1 MTVYI
6 ILAFIFFLLSFL
18 RIEKNLNRKGRNRY
32 IFLLLLIPFAL
43 SAFRGIDVGNDTY
56 TYFRMY
62 RNVGDYSNYFN
73 FMKVTRIE
81 PGYSLLMFL
90 FQRLG
95 ASYEVFQVF
104 FESLIFISFNKYI
117 KKYSE
122 NYALS
127 CFMFIA
133 NRNLAGTMN
142 TVRMWL
148 AIAILLNSVPYIKE
162 RKLVKFLLVVLAA
175 STMHYSA
182 MLFVIVYI
190 MTGIKKENLVFP
202 ITLISAVVI
211 AYIGTPFFRLV
222 TNLVGRYEGYLS
234 TSYFDTSGAL
244 AIYINFII
252 SFAFIAYYTIL
263 RRYDKG
269 IKHYE
274 KDTIVI
280 SEQYIFYIMY
290 FISFSFSLI
299 GLRNQIMSRLS
310 SYFSIS
316 ALALLPHALNTS
328 PNEANRKI
336 MHIVICALL
345 FAEFIVIMVYRPN
358 WQGII
363 PYHTFF
369 SNP

>member
-1 MTVYI
+1 MAIYI
-6 ILAFIFFLLSFL
+6 ILALIFFQLSFL
-18 RIEKNLNRKGRNRY
+18 KLEKGLNHKGRNRY
-32 IFLLLLIPFAL
+32 IFLLLLLPFVLA
-43 SAFRGIDVGNDTY
+43 AFRGIDVGNDTY
-56 TYFRMY
+56 TYFKMY
-62 RNVGDYSNYFN
+62 RNVGNFDKFFNY
-73 FMKVTRIE
+73 MRVTRIE

-104 FESLIFISFNKYI
+104 YESVIYLSFKNYI
-117 KKYSE
+117 RKYSE

-148 AIAILLNSVPYIKE
+148 AIAILLNTVPYIKQ
-162 RKLVKFLLVVLAA
+162 RKLVRFLLIVLLA

-190 MTGIKKENLVFP
+190 MTGFKKEHFVFP
-202 ITLISAVVI
+202 ITIISAVVI
-211 AYIGTPFFRLV
+211 AYIGTPFFKLM
-222 TNLVGRYEGYLS
+222 TNVVGRYEGYLS
-234 TSYFDTSGAL
+234 TGYFDTSGAL

-252 SFAFIAYYTIL
+252 SFAFLAYYTIL
-263 RRYDKG
+263 RRYDRG
-269 IKHYE
+269 IKHYDE
-274 KDTIVI
+274 NSIII
-280 SEQYIFYIMY
+280 SNQYIFYIMY
-290 FISFSFSLI
+290 FITFSFSLI
-299 GLRNQIMSRLS
+299 GLKNQIMSRLS

-316 ALALLPHALNTS
+316 ALALLPYALQSS
-328 PNEANRKI
+328 PNKSNQTI
-336 MHIVICALL
+336 MHLLIGTLL
-345 FAEFIVIMVYRPN
+345 FIEFVIIMIYRPN

-369 SNP
+369 TD